1 MSDPSNQLLDL
12 ARDVEQIDCAD
23 WPSRTLPADLAGRRD
38 GFQVVISADALQ
50 RIHKQGKS
58 NLKAEVG
65 GVLVGNGYQ
74 DEHGPYL
81 WIEAI
86 IEGRSMRHH
95 AAQVTFTAETW
106 ADIQTTMDRDHPDAR
121 IVGWYHTHPGFGIFL
136 SEMDLFIQDNFFN
149 LPWQTALVYDPKSGE
164 EGVFV
169 WREGRTQR
177 EEFLTVGRAGKKT
190 AGGKRKKTMPEPSES
205 LIPPSQSAS
214 SSSLSSAF
222 PPATL
227 EELAARQ
234 LDLERRVRLLSR
246 RGPGSGGRRR
256 ARRVLGMSLL
266 FAAGFVL
273 GWWMSVRVP
282 FPLQMVENH
291 LWSATTRPVK

>member
-1 MSDPSNQLLDL
+1 MSEPSNQLLDPV
-12 ARDVEQIDCAD
+12 RDVEQIDCAD
-23 WPSRTLPADLAGRRD
+23 WPRRALPADVAERRD
-38 GFQVVISADALQ
+38 GFQVVIAADALE

-106 ADIQTTMDRDHPDAR
+106 TDIQATMDPDHPHAR
-121 IVGWYHTHPGFGIFL
+121 IVGRYHTHPGFGIFL

-169 WREGRTQR
+169 WREGKTQR
-177 EEFLTVGRAGKKT
+177 EEFLIMGHARDKTGGGRM
-190 AGGKRKKTMPEPSES
+190 KKTMPEPSES
-205 LIPPSQSAS
+205 FVPLSSSAP

-234 LDLERRVRLLSR
+234 LELERRVRLLSR
-246 RGPGSGGRRR
+246 SGVGSGGRRR
-256 ARRVLGMSLL
+256 ARRGLGMLL
-266 FAAGFVL
+266 FFAAGFVL

-282 FPLQMVENH
+282 FPMRLFEIH
-291 LWSATTRPVK
+291 PSSATTRPAK